1 MEAEAFSIVC
11 DGCGLPA
18 SPEHIAARMERLE
31 LVTRFRPIHIH
42 LLFVAFDPMPRLED
56 DFYKPPESR
65 DFFDSF
71 LSAMNISPDAE
82 GRGPHLETA
91 EISPQAESTG
101 RDAGP
106 AMLLEFQRRGYYL
119 TYLSECPVTPE
130 HSANVHAARRSRD
143 QDQLQRLKPTEGES
157 GSAGLK
163 PGPPRRSET
172 STHGTTNVEVKREVT
187 NLGIT
192 HDAANLGI
200 SRGAANLGIDGTQVS
215 AARECISRLAPTL
228 IKRIRFNYRPKH
240 VVLLGTHLSPL
251 IGVFEDA
258 GLGPLLLL
266 DRGAPLTIPG
276 TGDGSSLAL
285 FRRAVNIETPFS
297 TTSSGL

>member
-1 MEAEAFSIVC
+1 MC

-82 GRGPHLETA
+82 GRGPHPETA
-91 EISPQAESTG
+91 DISSQAESTG

-130 HSANVHAARRSRD
+130 HSADVHAARRSRD

-187 NLGIT
+187 NLGIA
-192 HDAANLGI
+192 H
-200 SRGAANLGIDGTQVS
+200 GAADSGFDGAQVS

-240 VVLLGTHLSPL
+240 VVLLGTQLSPL
-251 IGVFEDA
+251 IEVFEDA

-276 TGDGSSLAL
+276 TGDGSSLTL
-285 FRRAVNIETPFS
+285 FRRAVNIETPFA